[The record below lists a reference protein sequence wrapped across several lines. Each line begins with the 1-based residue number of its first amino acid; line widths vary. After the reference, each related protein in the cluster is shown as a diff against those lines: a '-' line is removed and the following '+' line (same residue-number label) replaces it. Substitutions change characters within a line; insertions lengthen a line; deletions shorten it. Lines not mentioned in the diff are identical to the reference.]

1 MLSTI
6 IIFLLVLSVLVL
18 VHELGHF
25 LVAKKTGILVEEF
38 GFGLPPRI
46 LAKKIGE
53 TIYSLNLLPI
63 GGFVKLA
70 GEDEV
75 EEETVKNRERMFFAK
90 SRKVR
95 FLVIVAGVFMN
106 FLLAVTVFSLIY
118 LKSGIPAKTD
128 KVRIVG
134 VTADSPAQKAGIK
147 EGDIVISVADK
158 EVKNVDDFSTIAKES
173 AGQELTM
180 EIKRKDGNPCKE
192 KTTGV
197 LTDSKIACRGE
208 NLLLKTTPRERPP
221 EGEGPLGVVI
231 SQIEMRFYPFW
242 QMIPLGVWYG
252 LKEALL
258 WTWTIASGLM
268 GMFWRLF
275 RFGTIPQDVAG
286 PVGIFQITGEV
297 AKSGV
302 FFVLDFLAILSVN
315 LAIVNILPF
324 PALDGGRL
332 LFLGIEA
339 ITGKRSH
346 RRFEHWAHA
355 AGMVFLLFLILLI
368 TINDLLRIFSTADV
382 FDSLKSLLP
391 F

>member
-6 IIFLLVLSVLVL
+6 ITFLLVLSVLVL
-18 VHELGHF
+18 IHELGHF

-70 GEDEV
+70 GEDEL
-75 EEETVKNRERMFFAK
+75 EEEKGKVKDKKRMFFAK
-90 SRKVR
+90 PKGVR
-95 FLVIVAGVFMN
+95 FLVVVAGVFMN

-147 EGDIVISVADK
+147 EGDIVISLADK
-158 EVKNVDDFSTIAKES
+158 EVKSVDDFLAIAKEN
-173 AGQELTM
+173 AGKELTL
-180 EIKRKDGNPCKE
+180 EIGRKDENPCKE
-192 KTTGV
+192 KTAGV

-208 NLLLKTTPRERPP
+208 NLLLKMTPRERPP

-242 QMIPLGVWYG
+242 QMIPLGIWHG

-258 WTWTIASGLM
+258 WAWTILGGL
-268 GMFWRLF
+268 
-275 RFGTIPQDVAG
+275 QDV
-286 PVGIFQITGEV
+286 
-297 AKSGV
+297 
-302 FFVLDFLAILSVN
+302 LA
-315 LAIVNILPF
+315 
-324 PALDGGRL
+324 
-332 LFLGIEA
+332 
-339 ITGKRSH
+339 
-346 RRFEHWAHA
+346 
-355 AGMVFLLFLILLI
+355 
-368 TINDLLRIFSTADV
+368 
-382 FDSLKSLLP
+382 LLP
-391 F
+391 FLDDSARCGRTGGDFPDYRRGGKRRCFFCS